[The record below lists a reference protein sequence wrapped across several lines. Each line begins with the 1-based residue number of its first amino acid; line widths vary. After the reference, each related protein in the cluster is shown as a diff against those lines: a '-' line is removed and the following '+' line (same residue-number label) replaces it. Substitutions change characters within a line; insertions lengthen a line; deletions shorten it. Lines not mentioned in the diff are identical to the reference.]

1 MKVTDSIFNIG
12 VNDHNIDLFE
22 GQYHVPDGISY
33 NSYIIFDDKIAV
45 IDSVDVSFSEEWL
58 ENMANTLNGRR
69 PDYLIVLH
77 MEPDHSASMLNFLKH
92 YPDTTII
99 SNKKSFEMM

>member
-12 VNDHNIDLFE
+12 VNDHNINLFE

-77 MEPDHSASMLNFLKH
+77 MEPDHLQACLIFSNI
-92 YPDTTII
+92 PDTTII
-99 SNKKSFEMM
+99 SNKKS